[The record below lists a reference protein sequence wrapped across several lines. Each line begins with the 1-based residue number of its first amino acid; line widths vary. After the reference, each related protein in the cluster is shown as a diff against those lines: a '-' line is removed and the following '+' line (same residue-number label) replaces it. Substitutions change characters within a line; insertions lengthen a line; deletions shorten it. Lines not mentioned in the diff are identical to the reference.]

1 MSIKIHAHPSQ
12 CSDSASGMD
21 NDLASVAEQRANA
34 VAKLKRAASLPRLK
48 NGRRPQMHNEVV
60 SEGERILHEDVQDPS
75 QDTPSDRVSDVDPN
89 SNLQSADKPGTP
101 DPSTLTRKRRS
112 RSRSRSRGS
121 KDLRK
126 FKPPQSPLPTTVTPS
141 NDSSPDDS
149 PPSPMEYPLQ
159 SIIAPIPSHLNPLL
173 PAASSFILPGYL
185 TGENVI
191 LSSAA
196 SPVPGLSQL
205 QALMSQQ
212 GLQRSNS
219 AGAARMLT
227 LQNTLQKLTGGAEP
241 VQSTFPSPAISPQPN
256 KLGRNNTVSGGES
269 IERSAARRLM
279 MAQLNKRMVKETD
292 LEQEDVRPFSPS
304 NRRRRRRSKRQS
316 INPPVL
322 SATDES
328 DLVSTSNPTPNRANT
343 PQLQLEELA
352 PNFEPTPSTTPL
364 PPIPIHPLATP
375 SINLNETINSSRQS
389 TPVRAVPPSHFDVAS
404 RKRRESVL
412 IEDQD
417 DEDRV
422 PPQSTYYGLPGA
434 PSHPSPGISPH
445 PPHSSEIS
453 TDSVPVDITNVPVL
467 QTSLER
473 TPSRQARF
481 PSSPFARPH
490 MEISLSSDQEEERD
504 PDDEE
509 VFPTEAFRRS
519 PYHDGLNREISWVA
533 EPGL

>member
-1 MSIKIHAHPSQ
+1 
-12 CSDSASGMD
+12 MD
-21 NDLASVAEQRANA
+21 NDPSSVAEQRANA

-60 SEGERILHEDVQDPS
+60 SEGERIFHEDAQDPS
-75 QDTPSDRVSDVDPN
+75 QDILSDRVSDIEPK
-89 SNLQSADKPGTP
+89 SNVQPADKPGTP
-101 DPSTLTRKRRS
+101 EPSTVTRKRRS

-121 KDLRK
+121 KDFRK
-126 FKPPQSPLPTTVTPS
+126 FKAPQSPLPTSVTPS

-149 PPSPMEYPLQ
+149 PPSPKEYLPQ
-159 SIIAPIPSHLNPLL
+159 SIVAPIPSHMNPLL
-173 PAASSFILPGYL
+173 PVAPFILPGFL
-185 TGENVI
+185 TSESSL
-191 LSSAA
+191 LSSGTS
-196 SPVPGLSQL
+196 SPVPGFPTLE
-205 QALMSQQ
+205 ALVSHQ

-227 LQNTLQKLTGGAEP
+227 LQNTLQKLTGGTEP
-241 VQSTFPSPAISPQPN
+241 MQSTFPSPAVSPQPFG
-256 KLGRNNTVSGGES
+256 KLVRNNTVSGGENV
-269 IERSAARRLM
+269 ERSAARRLM
-279 MAQLNKRMVKETD
+279 MAQLNKRMIKETD
-292 LEQEDVRPFSPS
+292 MEEEDVRSFSPS
-304 NRRRRRRSKRQS
+304 KRRHRRRSKHQS
-316 INPPVL
+316 INPPAV

-328 DLVSTSNPTPNRANT
+328 DLVSTSNATPNRSNT
-343 PQLQLEELA
+343 PQPQPEQLA
-352 PNFEPTPSTTPL
+352 PNIERTSSTTPM
-364 PPIPIHPLATP
+364 PPIPIYPLATP

-434 PSHPSPGISPH
+434 PSRPSPSISPR
-445 PPHSSEIS
+445 PPHLSDIS
-453 TDSVPVDITNVPVL
+453 TDSVPIDVTNVPVYL
-467 QTSLER
+467 ASLER
-473 TPSRQARF
+473 TPSRQAKF

-519 PYHDGLNREISWVA
+519 PYHDGLDREISWVA
-533 EPGL
+533 EPGQW